1 MIQKLNTLR
10 GKLQGDLYT
19 DTISLVLYSTDASAY
34 KEKPLAVVRPRNGTD
49 VKEVISFARSQ
60 GISVIPRATGTS
72 LAGQVVGSGIVLDV
86 TKYMN
91 RIVEVNPA
99 ERWAIV
105 EPGVVLEE
113 LNIELKKHGLF
124 FAPETSTANR
134 CTLGGMLGNNACGAH
149 SLIYGSTRD
158 HVFAI
163 DAILSDGSEVS
174 FGPLDPE
181 EFTKKLSLSNLEGE
195 IYRQA
200 HEVLSDSQ
208 NQENIREEFPEPG
221 LRRRNTGYAFD
232 ELLKMQPFTA
242 EGPQFNMSKLVAGS
256 EGTLAFATRI
266 KINLEPLP
274 PAEKALVCAHFV
286 TLEEA
291 LEANLVALSFKPDA
305 IELIDSVIIECTK
318 QNIEQ
323 RKNRFFI
330 EGEPG
335 AILVIEFAKHTAA
348 EIDSVYA
355 QLVEALKARGYGY
368 HFPLIRGGDIQRV
381 WALRK
386 AGLGLLSN
394 IQGDAK
400 PVSVIEDTAVDPKY
414 LPQYIADFKAMLAKY
429 NLQCVYHAHIAT
441 GELHLRPLLNLK
453 DSKDLVL
460 FRKVATDTAHL
471 VKKYKGSLS
480 GEHGD
485 GRLRGEFIPI
495 IIGQKNFKIVKQIKK
510 TWDPANVFNRNKVVD
525 TPPMDTSLRYT
536 PGTPV
541 KEFETIFD
549 FSSSLGLLRMAEN
562 CNGSGDCRKS
572 EIIGGTMCPSFMATR
587 DERNTTRAR
596 ANILREFL
604 TNSKK
609 KNPFDHKEIYDILDL
624 CLSCKACKA
633 ECPSNVDMAKLK
645 AEFLQH
651 YYDAH
656 GVPFRARVIAWIS
669 SINRVASVFPSLYN
683 AVAKNEILSRIIKKL
698 IGFAPRRS
706 LPLLYKTT
714 LRRWVRQNLGFL
726 NSSLPDDSP
735 AVAFFVDEF
744 TNYNDTAIG
753 IKAMKLLNRLG
764 YRIYVPRHFDSGRT
778 FISKGL
784 LRKARRLANSN
795 VELLIQQIGNM
806 PLVGVEPSAILTFRD
821 EYPELVRNNL
831 RDSARQLAG
840 QAMLF
845 EEFVA
850 AEYAAGRITS
860 DKFTHEAKTIKFHGH
875 CQQKAV
881 ASTSPTKTM
890 LSIPTNY
897 VVEELKTGC
906 CGMAGSFGY
915 EREHYDISMRVGELV
930 LFPEIRKAKGSA
942 LFVAPGTSCRHQ
954 IKDGTEEIALHPVEV
969 LYDALINSG
978 E

>member
-1 MIQKLNTLR
+1 MIQKLNALR
-10 GKLQGDLYT
+10 EKLQGDLYT

-34 KEKPLAVVRPRNGTD
+34 KEKPLAVVRPRNTAD
-49 VKEVISFARSQ
+49 VKEVVSFACTH

-91 RIVEVNPA
+91 KIIEVNPE
-99 ERWAIV
+99 ERWVIV
-105 EPGVVLEE
+105 EPGVVLDE
-113 LNIELKKHGLF
+113 LNIELKKYGLF

-158 HVFAI
+158 HVLAV
-163 DAILSDGSEVS
+163 DAILSDGSEVR
-174 FGPLDPE
+174 FEPLDPDRFFE
-181 EFTKKLSLSNLEGE
+181 KLSLATLEGD
-195 IYRQA
+195 IYRHL
-200 HEVLSDSQ
+200 HEVLSDPQ
-208 NQENIREEFPEPG
+208 NQENIRREYPEPS
-221 LRRRNTGYAFD
+221 LRRRNTGYAVD
-232 ELLKMQPFTA
+232 EMLNMQPFTVD
-242 EGPQFNMSKLVAGS
+242 GPLFNMCKLVAGS

-266 KINLEPLP
+266 KLNLEPLP
-274 PAEKALVCAHFV
+274 PSEKALVCAHFV
-286 TLEEA
+286 SLEEA
-291 LEANLVALSFKPDA
+291 LEANLIALDFKPDA
-305 IELIDSVIIECTK
+305 IELIDNVIIECTK

-335 AILVIEFAKHTAA
+335 AILVIEFAKTTVA
-348 EIDSVYA
+348 EIEIVYA
-355 QLVEALKARGYGY
+355 SLVSALKTQGYGY

-394 IQGDAK
+394 IPGDAK
-400 PVSVIEDTAVDPKY
+400 PVSVIEDTAVDPRF
-414 LPQYIADFKAMLAKY
+414 LPSYITDFKAMLAKY
-429 NLQCVYHAHIAT
+429 NLKCVYHAHIAT

-453 DSKDLVL
+453 DPEDLVL

-495 IIGQKNFKIVKQIKK
+495 IIGQNNFEIVKQIKK
-510 TWDPANVFNRNKVVD
+510 VWDPVSVFNRHKVVD
-525 TPPMDTSLRYT
+525 TPPMDTSLRYN
-536 PGTPV
+536 PGVPT
-541 KEFETIFD
+541 KDFDTIFD
-549 FSSSLGLLRMAEN
+549 FSSSLGILRMAEN

-604 TNSKK
+604 TNSQK

-651 YYDAH
+651 YYDTH
-656 GVPFRARVIAWIS
+656 GVPFRVRVIAWIS
-669 SINRVASVFPSLYN
+669 SINRVAAVFPTIYN
-683 AVAKNEILSRIIKKL
+683 AVAKNKVLGTIIKKTV
-698 IGFAPRRS
+698 GFAPRRS

-714 LRRWVRQNLGFL
+714 LRHWTRQNLGKL
-726 NSSLPDDSP
+726 NENLASDSP
-735 AVAFFVDEF
+735 RVALFIDEF
-744 TNYNDTAIG
+744 TNYNDAEIG
-753 IKAMKLLNRLG
+753 IKAIKLLNRLG
-764 YRIYVPRHFDSGRT
+764 YYIVVPNHSDSGRT

-784 LRKARRLANSN
+784 LRKARSLANAN
-795 VELLIQQIGNM
+795 VESLSQQIGNL
-806 PLVGVEPSAILTFRD
+806 PLIGIEPSAILTFRD
-821 EYPELVRNNL
+821 EYPELVRGDL
-831 RDSARQLAG
+831 REIARQLAG
-840 QAMLF
+840 RTLLI
-845 EEFVA
+845 EEFLA
-850 AEYAAGRITS
+850 AEFSAGRITS
-860 DKFTHEAKTIKFHGH
+860 DKFTSETKTIKFHGH

-881 ASTSPTKTM
+881 ASTAQTKAM
-890 LSIPTNY
+890 LSIPVNY
-897 VVEELKTGC
+897 AVEELKTGC

-930 LFPEIRKAKGSA
+930 LFPEIRKAQGSA
-942 LFVAPGTSCRHQ
+942 IFSAPGTSCRHQ
-954 IKDGTEEIALHPVEV
+954 IKDGTGEVALHPVEV
-969 LYDALINSG
+969 LFNALV
-978 E
+978 